1 MGTTMSAEAVEERR
15 NYQREYRRRKQEQ
28 INRKRRQ
35 WNQENRDKVR
45 AYNQKYWESRVRKAK
60 SIRASYE
67 DYGITPER
75 LHELMEIAKL
85 DEYADIV
92 IYSALKADRLAA
104 GHIILSVTGGISYE
118 HLEYDDKLGR
128 CPLGKTDFYGAR
140 RLFFYHLDCALK
152 ERQETE

>member
-28 INRKRRQ
+28 INGKRRQ
-35 WNQENRDKVR
+35 WNRENRDKVR
-45 AYNQKYWESRVRKAK
+45 AYNQKYWESRARKAK
-60 SIRASYE
+60 SLRASYE

-75 LHELMEIAKL
+75 LHELMEIARQ
-85 DEYADIV
+85 DAYADIV
-92 IYSALKADRLAA
+92 LGSALKADRLAA

-118 HLEYDDKLGR
+118 HLEYDDKFGR
-128 CPLGKTDFYGAR
+128 CPLGRTDFYGAR